1 MRLYLAENE
10 MAYEVVESLVGSDHA
25 RSLVGL
31 SAERFGTLHDRTT
44 GLSRARQ
51 ASWLHG
57 GFLLRLGGLH
67 GRRFLHLQPISQFI
81 YLFLYLLTYLLTY
94 LPTYLSRESV
104 SSPSTN
110 QYYYKQK
117 DRKRPLTSH

>member
-67 GRRFLHLQPISQFI
+67 GRRFLHLQPINIITSKRTEND
-81 YLFLYLLTYLLTY
+81 LLHHTKIHDIAMHTI
-94 LPTYLSRESV
+94 
-104 SSPSTN
+104 
-110 QYYYKQK
+110 
-117 DRKRPLTSH
+117 